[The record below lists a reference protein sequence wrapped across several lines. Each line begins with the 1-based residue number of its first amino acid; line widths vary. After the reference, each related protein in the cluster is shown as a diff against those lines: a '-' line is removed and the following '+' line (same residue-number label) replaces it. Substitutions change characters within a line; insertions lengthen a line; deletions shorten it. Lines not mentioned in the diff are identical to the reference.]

1 MRWSFLIGALIMGL
15 ACSNGD
21 SVQLEDAGDLGARLD
36 IFQTENDLAELPR
49 DVPVFPDIPTISD
62 TADVPEPTD
71 LTDTAETSLP
81 EDQGA
86 EASGTDDGS
95 TPEPDAGSECTVV
108 DACSWDNDC
117 SEATAILEIV
127 PLDIWA
133 QKLVEPEVVLTT
145 SDGQSIPLAAYI
157 AHTTPLCGPGL
168 FDLQVKADHH
178 EPLLATIQYE
188 GEPGLDEFRV
198 DINGEAVGLT
208 VMTEIYDPG
217 TGPIRYYT
225 LWVGLPHHWYSPTGR
240 PARHGNQID
249 LLRNGEEF
257 WSTTL
262 DDLETAEEL
271 VTLTTWWWQSDF
283 ELYRDYV
290 EHHTLSDEERWGNT
304 MMGVLDWLDGW
315 GVESKILVTQFLEQD
330 GLLSGIT
337 VDSHL
342 TDRGDNP
349 NDRIEFM
356 GDANLI
362 SGVFTIDFPSVD
374 FGPRVQQLW
383 LLSEGAV
390 TLSSE
395 GLDSF
400 WPPYTVDMTDVPL
413 GLDALEVAH
422 ASWHQKAITVDQ
434 RLALVGGFNVKGE
447 DWDTVEQKV
456 FEHRRMEFEASADT
470 RLDVFNK
477 WRQSDFVPRK
487 DYAFRIEG
495 PMVGDVVRIFDQRW
509 IYQLFSG
516 VDYSETST
524 MIETLKPYPE
534 PLEGGIQA
542 QLVTTMLS
550 PWNDFSVLETLLRA
564 ISRAEH
570 YIFIEDQYLRS
581 PILANAIVS
590 RMLEKPDI
598 FLLVVTNAI
607 DEWADPGCWPTY
619 QEIELF
625 DNWIPDR
632 FAIFYLQAFDWVD
645 SECILCIDEIDAYF
659 EPIFIHSKLVIID
672 DVFLMAGSAN
682 HNNRGLLYE
691 GEMSLAIFNPD
702 WVREA
707 RNKVFEPMLGSVYSP
722 DLTIEEMMPTF
733 KIQGWWNAIAYLNWD
748 IEYFDL
754 DLDGAS
760 IPMTFIPDGL
770 LYPFSWGVP
779 SDCLLHDVGP
789 DIL

>member
-1 MRWSFLIGALIMGL
+1 MRWLILIGTLIIGL
-15 ACSNGD
+15 GCSNGE
-21 SVQLEDAGDLGARLD
+21 SVLVEDAGDLGSRLD

-49 DVPVFPDIPTISD
+49 DIPASPDLPDIPEPAD
-62 TADVPEPTD
+62 TADVPTAADEGTD
-71 LTDTAETSLP
+71 P
-81 EDQGA
+81 G
-86 EASGTDDGS
+86 GTDDGS
-95 TPEPDAGSECTVV
+95 STQPDSGSNCELV
-108 DACSWDNDC
+108 DACGWDNDDC
-117 SEATAILEIV
+117 SAATAMLEIV

-133 QKLVEPEVVLTT
+133 QKLIDPEVVLTT
-145 SDGQSIPLAAYI
+145 SDGESVPLASYI

-168 FDLQVKADHH
+168 FELRLEAAHH
-178 EPLLATIQYE
+178 ETMLASIQYD
-188 GEPGLDEFRV
+188 GEPGLDGFRV
-198 DINGEAVGLT
+198 DITGEAVGLT

-257 WSTTL
+257 WNATL
-262 DDLETAEEL
+262 AGLETAEEL
-271 VTLTTWWWQSDF
+271 VTLSTWWWQSDF

-290 EHHTLSDEERWGNT
+290 EHHALSDEERWSYT
-304 MMGVLDWLDGW
+304 MMGVLDWLDAW
-315 GVESKILVTQFLEQD
+315 GVESKILVSQFLEQD

-337 VDSHL
+337 IDSHL
-342 TDRGDNP
+342 TSRAGDP
-349 NDRIEFM
+349 NDGIESM

-362 SGVFTIDFPSVD
+362 SGVFTLHFPTVEFESRIKQ
-374 FGPRVQQLW
+374 GW
-383 LLSEGAV
+383 SLSEGVV
-390 TLSSE
+390 TLSAD

-422 ASWHQKAITVDQ
+422 ASWHQKALTVDQ
-434 RLALVGGFNVKGE
+434 RLAFVGGFNVKGE
-447 DWDTVEQKV
+447 DWDTVGQKV

-477 WRQSDFVPRK
+477 WRHSDFVPRK
-487 DYAFRIEG
+487 DYGFRIEG
-495 PMVGDVVRIFDQRW
+495 PLVGDVVRIFDQRW

-516 VDYSETST
+516 VEFADTST
-524 MIETLKPYPE
+524 MIEPLKPYPA
-534 PLEGGIQA
+534 PLDDGIQA

-550 PWNDFSVLETLLRA
+550 PWNDFSILETLLRA

-581 PILANAIVS
+581 TILADAIVS

-598 FLLVVTNAI
+598 ILIIVTNAI
-607 DEWADPGCWPTY
+607 DEWVDPGCWQTY
-619 QEIELF
+619 LEVQLF
-625 DNWIPDR
+625 DIFVPNR

-645 SECILCIDEIDAYF
+645 SECIVCIDEVDAYF
-659 EPIFIHSKLVIID
+659 EPIFIHSKLVLID
-672 DVFLMAGSAN
+672 DVFLLAGSAN

-702 WVREA
+702 WVRAA
-707 RNKVFEPMLGSVYSP
+707 RDKIFAPMLGSAFYP
-722 DLTIEEMMPTF
+722 DLTIDEFLPTF
-733 KIQGWWNAIAYLNWD
+733 KVQGWWNAITYLNWD

-754 DLDGAS
+754 DLDGAPV
-760 IPMTFIPDGL
+760 PMTYIPDGL
-770 LYPFSWGVP
+770 LYPFNWGDP
-779 SDCLLHDVGP
+779 TDCLLHDVGP